1 MLCDLFIMLIQST
14 NFICFHFDSFFT
26 NFTNFYKKSRLL
38 QVRISD
44 PCLLGIF
51 CIHNKYKRYRVILF
65 VNKIYPSII
74 FLFVLVSSVAMSGTF
89 VSLAVAQ
96 SSIVVT
102 NVTDLTRSD
111 TSNANVDLQNK
122 TVNYSDQAN
131 GYLVYPVAQNENE
144 NKSATLPGVVMIHE
158 NKGLNDNI
166 KNMANLLARSGYV
179 VLAVDLFKGEVTTDR
194 NRSSEL
200 TQYVRDNQDMATANL
215 KSAVKYL
222 TSLPNVNPD
231 KIVSIGWCFGGGQS
245 LTLAL
250 NSQDHPLAATIIYYG
265 RLVTDTSILANIKWP
280 VLGIFGD
287 QDTSIPVDS
296 VKAFESALNANGIAN
311 EIHIYKGV
319 GHAFANPSGDN
330 YAPNETKDAW
340 DRTLSF
346 LDKNLNM

>member
-1 MLCDLFIMLIQST
+1 
-14 NFICFHFDSFFT
+14 
-26 NFTNFYKKSRLL
+26 
-38 QVRISD
+38 
-44 PCLLGIF
+44 
-51 CIHNKYKRYRVILF
+51 
-65 VNKIYPSII
+65 
-74 FLFVLVSSVAMSGTF
+74 
-89 VSLAVAQ
+89 
-96 SSIVVT
+96 
-102 NVTDLTRSD
+102 
-111 TSNANVDLQNK
+111 
-122 TVNYSDQAN
+122 
-131 GYLVYPVAQNENE
+131 
-144 NKSATLPGVVMIHE
+144 
-158 NKGLNDNI
+158 
-166 KNMANLLARSGYV
+166 
-179 VLAVDLFKGEVTTDR
+179 VLAVDLFKSEVTTDR

-200 TQYVRDNQDMATANL
+200 TQYVRDNQDMTTANL

-265 RLVTDTSILANIKWP
+265 RLVTDNSILANIKWP